1 MSVLLLL
8 ACLLGC
14 ATAERSVM
22 IPDEVKQTVS
32 ETEAFAPVAEIEAF
46 APVAEIEAPAKTEP
60 VENIP
65 SPKSNELSET
75 LNEETPTNQVF
86 PYGVDMITK
95 NASGADE
102 FDLFIVHTNDVHGRV
117 HEGENGS
124 IGYAKLATLLNWGR
138 SFTKDILLLDAGDV
152 THGTNFANLFEGQTI
167 LMLLDMLGYDAV
179 APGNHDFNYG
189 YKVLVED
196 ARMAEKYSDTR
207 VLCANVLDED
217 GYLVFQPY
225 QIYDYNGFKVAVIGL
240 STPDTK
246 TKAHPKNTE
255 GLSFMSDLVVKN
267 AQYAID
273 MANELA
279 DYVVIL
285 GHVGEDADG
294 SSGITSDW
302 ICENINGI
310 DLFVDGHSH
319 TDNSGKVVNGA
330 LIVQAGQYMNEVG
343 VVEVHV
349 KDGAVQG
356 EYSINVTAD
365 DVTKPEESKLAKA
378 LGIKAVPADP
388 EVTAYIESVNAQ
400 IDQAY
405 SKVIA
410 TVPVKLDGERANV
423 RTKQTNLSKLI
434 CQAMTAETG
443 ADFTIT
449 NGGGIRASIA
459 KGNVTVGDVN
469 TVLPFTNTIAVVEI
483 TGVQIYEALEHGYS
497 KYPETN
503 GAFSQ
508 TDLQVVFN
516 PRGEV
521 GSRIVKVFLNGKAV
535 AKDSTVYHC
544 ATNDFVAAGGDG
556 YTMMGKVTQV
566 GRMLNEVFADYLKDK
581 YPVK

>member
-1 MSVLLLL
+1 
-8 ACLLGC
+8 
-14 ATAERSVM
+14 
-22 IPDEVKQTVS
+22 
-32 ETEAFAPVAEIEAF
+32 
-46 APVAEIEAPAKTEP
+46 
-60 VENIP
+60 
-65 SPKSNELSET
+65 
-75 LNEETPTNQVF
+75 
-86 PYGVDMITK
+86 
-95 NASGADE
+95 
-102 FDLFIVHTNDVHGRV
+102 
-117 HEGENGS
+117 
-124 IGYAKLATLLNWGR
+124 
-138 SFTKDILLLDAGDV
+138 
-152 THGTNFANLFEGQTI
+152 
-167 LMLLDMLGYDAV
+167 
-179 APGNHDFNYG
+179 
-189 YKVLVED
+189 
-196 ARMAEKYSDTR
+196 
-207 VLCANVLDED
+207 
-217 GYLVFQPY
+217 
-225 QIYDYNGFKVAVIGL
+225 
-240 STPDTK
+240 
-246 TKAHPKNTE
+246 
-255 GLSFMSDLVVKN
+255 
-267 AQYAID
+267 

-349 KDGAVQG
+349 KNGAVTA
-356 EYSINVTAD
+356 EYPFSITSEEVAD
-365 DVTKPEESKLAKA
+365 PSKSAIA
-378 LGIKAVPADP
+378 RSFNITDVPADD
-388 EVTAYIESVNAQ
+388 EVSEYIAEVDSQLDA
-400 IDQAY
+400 IY
-405 SKVIA
+405 SEVIA

-459 KGNVTVGDVN
+459 KGNVTVGDVD

-483 TGVQIYEALEHGYS
+483 TGAQIYEALEHGYS

-544 ATNDFVAAGGDG
+544 ASNDFVAAGGDG

>member
-343 VVEVHV
+343 IVEVHV
-349 KDGAVQG
+349 KNGAVTG
-356 EYSINVTAD
+356 AYSLNITAD